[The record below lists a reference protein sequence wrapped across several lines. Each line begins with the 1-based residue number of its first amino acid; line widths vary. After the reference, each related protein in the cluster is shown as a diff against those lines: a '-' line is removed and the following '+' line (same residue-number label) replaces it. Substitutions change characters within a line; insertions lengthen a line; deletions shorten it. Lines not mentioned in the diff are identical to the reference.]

1 MSGKKTALVTGSS
14 RGIGLALCRELHRR
28 GWNVIAT
35 CRNPD
40 SIQSEPFYKKIKL
53 AVDDDKSIEE
63 MAKDVGGMPIDL
75 LINNAGILSRGMDSI
90 ETFNRETFIKEFNV
104 DAVSPMMV
112 TKALL
117 PNLLS
122 CKGSIINISS
132 LFGSIAD
139 AGMPRNQAYRAAKAA
154 LNMLT
159 KLVHLEM
166 KDRLGYVVAFHPG
179 LVATDMAGGLREG
192 AISAEEAASCIVGS
206 FEKLTPEKN
215 GSFVNRHGETVPW

>member
-14 RGIGLALCRELHRR
+14 RGIGLALCRELHHR

-40 SIQSEPFYKKIKL
+40 SIQSEPFYSKIKL
-53 AVDDDKSIEE
+53 SVDDDQSIEE
-63 MAKDVGGMPIDL
+63 MAQQVGGMPIDL

-90 ETFNRETFIKEFNV
+90 EAFDRETFIREFNI

-112 TKALL
+112 TKSLL
-117 PNLLS
+117 PNLLA
-122 CKGSIINISS
+122 CKGNIINISS
-132 LFGSIAD
+132 LFGSISD

-166 KDRLGYVVAFHPG
+166 NDRIGLVVAFHPG
-179 LVATDMAGGLREG
+179 LVATDMAGGPREG

-215 GSFVNRHGETVPW
+215 GSFVNRHGEPVPW